1 MIVAI
6 EEIGRSGLSRTQVL
20 GADALNGCLRE
31 AGEIDWEATGEGV
44 FEAAF
49 EKLAGKVLMKARA
62 LVHLRTACKRCL
74 SPLSVDLPFEFTAH
88 FVNAPAPLDAAG
100 QPAQEPKRLRDEV
113 GTGASF
119 DLASADDEPFD
130 GRTIDTAE
138 LFREQLLLNLPMGL
152 VCREDCKGLC
162 PICGERLDKRACDCD
177 RRPIDPRWEA
187 LRAIKLAP
195 PKP

>member
-6 EEIGRSGLSRTQVL
+6 DEIGKAGLGKTEVI
-20 GADALNGCLRE
+20 GAGEIDDTLRE
-31 AGEIDWEATGEGV
+31 AGEGDWKATGDGV
-44 FEAAF
+44 FEASF
-49 EKLAGKVLMKARA
+49 ERVAGKVLMKARA
-62 LVHLRTACKRCL
+62 LARLGTICKRCL
-74 SPLSVDLPFEFTAH
+74 MPLPVELPFEFTAQ
-88 FVNAPAPLDAAG
+88 FVSAPPPSDLAPRPAG
-100 QPAQEPKRLRDEV
+100 EPKKLLDEV

-119 DLASADDEPFD
+119 DLASADEELFD
-130 GRTIDTAE
+130 GRTIDTTG

-162 PICGERLDKRACDCD
+162 PICGEQLNQRECGCD
-177 RRPIDPRWEA
+177 RHPMDPRWEA